1 MKPFGTDAATTL
13 TILGAMVDRL
23 GELLGSAD
31 LTRTV
36 VVEAGGRSFRP
47 AMTLGLILET
57 EHSLAA
63 ADSDLDAAGRQALAG
78 LRTRREAHRDFQ
90 REAYEARLR
99 REMKSLEDSGRWARQ
114 ERQATGERDPQEED
128 AEARRRARFNLL
140 AVELSKLGS

>member
-1 MKPFGTDAATTL
+1 MKPFGTDAAGTL
-13 TILGAMVDRL
+13 SILGAMIDRV
-23 GELLGSAD
+23 GELLESSD

-57 EHSLAA
+57 EHALAEA
-63 ADSDLDAAGRQALAG
+63 GSGLDEAGRLALAG
-78 LRTRREAHRDFQ
+78 LRTRREAHRGFH
-90 REAYEARLR
+90 REAYETRLR

-128 AEARRRARFNLL
+128 ADMARRARFNLL
-140 AVELSKLGS
+140 AVELSRLRA